1 MVLSAAP
8 TFTFSLL
15 IMYVA
20 VARWNLWGVLL
31 APVLAAANYLGGR
44 YNDILYLGATYDWK
58 LYLSTAIGL
67 MSVGLNVI
75 FFKKFKTKKVVN
87 QTWAA
92 IGLILLDYVVFCLL
106 QFVSYRLLT
115 SGSLMKRGYVE
126 YVYTLYNQEDGGT
139 KTQIM
144 NLCYYGEL
152 SSIYNTFG
160 LAVAIIGVMVLRS
173 QGVINNVV
181 DKLIED
187 KEIAE
192 QNRIDEQTFSI
203 EEVEEDEKSDTAIKK
218 EDSESSNTTDSEEN

>member
-20 VARWNLWGVLL
+20 VARWNLLGLLL

>member
-1 MVLSAAP
+1 MALSAAP

-20 VARWNLWGVLL
+20 VARWNLWGLLL

-58 LYLSTAIGL
+58 LYLSTFIGL
-67 MSVGLNVI
+67 LGVGINVI
-75 FFKKFKTKKVVN
+75 FFKKFKTKKVIN
-87 QTWAA
+87 KTWAML
-92 IGLILLDYVVFCLL
+92 GLVLLDYAVFCLL
-106 QFVSYRLLT
+106 QFISYRLLT
-115 SGSLMKRGYVE
+115 SGNLLKRGYVE
-126 YVYTLYNQEDGGT
+126 YIYTLYNQEGGGT
-139 KTQIM
+139 VTKVM

-152 SSIYNTFG
+152 SPIYNVFG
-160 LAVAIIGVMVLRS
+160 LVVAIIGLFVLRS
-173 QGVINNVV
+173 QGVVNNVV

-192 QNRIDEQTFSI
+192 ANRIDEQTFSI